1 MEGVEKVKAG
11 EGEVCD
17 PDPGVVSVSGGVRA
31 VIGVKG
37 IHAGGGKFMA
47 CLRLLTC
54 QMMMMMMM
62 IRMAVMTAIV
72 TVAAIKKETIFMTI
86 IKPKQ
91 NKKKCG
97 SSFYLF
103 IYLFIFYLKVV
114 KIFYFT
120 ENFTKKTNQN

>member
-91 NKKKCG
+91 NKKKMW
-97 SSFYLF
+97 FIVLF
-103 IYLFIFYLKVV
+103 IYLFI
-114 KIFYFT
+114 YFLF
-120 ENFTKKTNQN
+120 ESSKNILFH